1 MLMLRDYII
10 QNWALL
16 LISLAF
22 LISLRTT
29 AFLDKNVSR
38 RMTRLLAMILLLSVS
53 VFIEFYPEEHGF
65 VWKWRSVLTAI
76 RYSATPFIDA
86 QILYTL
92 MKKPKK
98 AVFIPAVI
106 LTVLCII
113 SIFTGIVVRFTED
126 GSLVRGPL
134 GLLPYIVPGV
144 YGCFLVYILYMRSNK
159 QPIDLLQVAYF
170 ALTLGS
176 GVIFPF
182 LFGHVYSHIF
192 CVTIV
197 IALFT
202 YYLFSIHNLTTTDV
216 LTELLNRQASYADL
230 ETDPEQITAIVS
242 IDMNGLK
249 HINDTR
255 GHTAGDEA
263 LTTLSNCFMRAV
275 KIRQTVYRIGGDEFL
290 IICRKSTENEVL
302 QLIDRIRKNISET
315 EYSCSIGY
323 SCKESRQKSVS
334 EMLKESDEM
343 MYAQKASYY
352 QTAGIDR
359 RSRHYTAE

>member
-1 MLMLRDYII
+1 MFMLRDYII

-22 LISLRTT
+22 LVSLRTT
-29 AFLDKNVSR
+29 AFLDKTVSG
-38 RMTRLLAMILLLSVS
+38 RMCRLIALILILSVV
-53 VFIEFYPEEHGF
+53 VFIEFYQEEHGII
-65 VWKWRSVLTAI
+65 WKWRPVLMAF

-86 QILYTL
+86 QILYAL

-98 AVFIPAVI
+98 TIYIPAVI
-106 LTVLCII
+106 LAVICFI
-113 SIFTGIVVRFTED
+113 SIFTGIVSRVAED
-126 GSLVRGPL
+126 GSIVLGPL

-144 YGCFLVYILYMRSNK
+144 YGTFLVYTLYKRSNK
-159 QPIDLLQVAYF
+159 QPIELLQVAYF

-182 LFGHVYSHIF
+182 IFGHIYSHIY
-192 CVTIV
+192 CETIA

-202 YYLFSIHNLTTTDV
+202 YYLFSIHTLTNTDS
-216 LTELLNRQASYADL
+216 LTGLLNRQACYADL
-230 ETDPEQITAIVS
+230 ETEPEQVTALVS

-249 HINDTR
+249 RINDTH

-263 LTTLSNCFMRAV
+263 LTTLSLCFTRAV
-275 KIRQTVYRIGGDEFL
+275 KARQTVYRIGGDEFL
-290 IICRKSTENEVL
+290 VICRKSTENDVL
-302 QLIDRIRKNISET
+302 QLIERIRKNIAET

-323 SCKESRQKSVS
+323 SCTDNRQKSVS

-352 QTAGIDR
+352 QAAGTDR
-359 RSRHYTAE
+359 RSRHYTV